1 MRIITVH
8 AISKTIKCIEPQL
21 LEEQISKLM
30 FVANAWIEP
39 MRQWLNQASDFNAIV
54 KTAELSAIKETLVK
68 IEGLNLFLKS
78 KKTQLTVA
86 PEISLLLWNMGIAT
100 QNARKKST
108 FALSFLVLFYFG
120 TGGRTRT
127 YEGLRREIYSL
138 LSLPLDDSGK
148 YEPCRL

>member
-1 MRIITVH
+1 M
-8 AISKTIKCIEPQL
+8 
-21 LEEQISKLM
+21 
-30 FVANAWIEP
+30 AWIEP
-39 MRQWLNQASDFNAIV
+39 MRQWLNQAPGLNTIV
-54 KTAELSAIKETLVK
+54 KTAELSAIKEALVK
-68 IEGLNLFLKS
+68 IEWLNLFLKS
-78 KKTQLTVA
+78 KNTQPTTA
-86 PEISLLLWNMGIAT
+86 PEISLPPWSMGIVT
-100 QNARKKST
+100 QDARKKSA